1 MKKRSTSGELQDL
14 IKQLTTIRKEHVRA
28 LDEIENTF
36 RMFGL
41 ERLLKDGAGKK
52 RGPKKAAVKAAVKAA
67 PAAPSKKKGGKAKK
81 AAATPT
87 ATATKAPKAGKKA
100 KATKAPKAT
109 KAAKAPK
116 ATKAPKAAKA
126 AKSAGKRRG
135 SFEITGD
142 ELILRFVKDKGNATT
157 EQIRKH
163 WEASSRGGKSDNNL
177 TNLVKSGKLVRS
189 KDPSG
194 PGSLYSLP
202 ASAAASTAPTTTPT
216 A

>member
-41 ERLLKDGAGKK
+41 DRLIKDGAGKK
-52 RGPKKAAVKAAVKAA
+52 RAGKKAAVKAA
-67 PAAPSKKKGGKAKK
+67 PSAPSKKKAGKAKK
-81 AAATPT
+81 AAAPA
-87 ATATKAPKAGKKA
+87 ATATKAPKAAKKA
-100 KATKAPKAT
+100 KATKAP
-109 KAAKAPK
+109 
-116 ATKAPKAAKA
+116 KA